1 MKYLRN
7 PPSNFV
13 FVAIR
18 QSCAIALMLFL
29 LLPSMATAESAQQRW
44 AGNWL
49 VVSEGDD
56 QLVWQLNADGSG
68 YAYGFNSGGRLTHG
82 FAINWQLDGDRVRVR
97 TGASVSCKGGVVSVA
112 FRGWSRSTLLFA
124 VIDGRHWLQAGGG
137 LLSFQRR
144 LSDWS
149 TPKAGSNCPNI
160 AS

>member
-1 MKYLRN
+1 MKYLRLSL
-7 PPSNFV
+7 SNRVLVSLFQTYAV
-13 FVAIR
+13 V
-18 QSCAIALMLFL
+18 LVLFL
-29 LLPSMATAESAQQRW
+29 LLPLAAAAESAQQKW

-97 TGASVSCKGGVVSVA
+97 TGASVHCKGGVVSVA
-112 FRGWSRSTLLFA
+112 FRGWSKSTLLFA

-144 LSDWS
+144 LSSWR
-149 TPKAGSNCPNI
+149 TPKAGSNCPDI

>member
-1 MKYLRN
+1 MKYLC
-7 PPSNFV
+7 
-13 FVAIR
+13 
-18 QSCAIALMLFL
+18 QSLPKGVIASSLQAYAVVLLLFL
-29 LLPSMATAESAQQRW
+29 SVPLAAAAESAQVQW

-68 YAYGFNSGGRLTHG
+68 YAYGFNDGGRLTHG
-82 FAINWQLDGDRVRVR
+82 FAINWQLEGDRVRVR
-97 TGASVSCKGGVVSVA
+97 TGASVRCKGGVVSVA

-144 LSDWS
+144 LSNWR
-149 TPKAGSNCPNI
+149 TPQAGSNCPDL

>member
-7 PPSNFV
+7 YLSSRVLVSLPQAYT
-13 FVAIR
+13 AILVL
-18 QSCAIALMLFL
+18 CL
-29 LLPSMATAESAQQRW
+29 LLPLTAAAESAQQKW

-97 TGASVSCKGGVVSVA
+97 TGASVHCKGGVVSVS

-144 LSDWS
+144 LSDWR
-149 TPKAGSNCPNI
+149 TPKAGTHCPNI

>member
-7 PPSNFV
+7 SLSSRV
-13 FVAIR
+13 LVSLLQAYAIVL
-18 QSCAIALMLFL
+18 ALFL
-29 LLPSMATAESAQQRW
+29 LLPLAAAAESVQQKW

-97 TGASVSCKGGVVSVA
+97 TGASVHCKGGVVSVA
-112 FRGWSRSTLLFA
+112 FRGWSPSTLLFA

-144 LSDWS
+144 LRDWR
-149 TPKAGSNCPNI
+149 TPKAGGSCPDI